1 LLPQRRLAWS
11 SWNYWL
17 RERQQQRAVLTYDMN
32 ILQGIESDTTFCVTL
47 NAAESIADDK
57 ILRSFNY
64 SHPVFS
70 LESVAAAA
78 RIKNFNGVNRT
89 WFAGAYLGNG
99 FHEDGVLSGR
109 RVADAINRLAPSAST
124 ELPELAE
131 LACA

>member
-1 LLPQRRLAWS
+1 MLSGALAI
-11 SWNYWL
+11 
-17 RERQQQRAVLTYDMN
+17 R
-32 ILQGIESDTTFCVTL
+32 
-47 NAAESIADDK
+47 
-57 ILRSFNY
+57 
-64 SHPVFS
+64 
-70 LESVAAAA
+70 AAA
-78 RIKNFNGVNRT
+78 RIKKFNGVNRT